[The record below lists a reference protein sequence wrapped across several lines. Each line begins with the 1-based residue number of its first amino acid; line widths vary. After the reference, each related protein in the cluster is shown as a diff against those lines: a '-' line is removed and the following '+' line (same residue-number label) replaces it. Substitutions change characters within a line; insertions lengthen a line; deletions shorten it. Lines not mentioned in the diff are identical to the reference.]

1 MYTSVSS
8 AGRACYS
15 VSALWWVTVLSP
27 NTQLQTEELQSTPMF
42 KFGTKYT
49 DIYFRDTSIFAVGAK
64 YIDLYVLYTA
74 LNSFFVVHGSCFS
87 NISFFFFFLK
97 YPEQ

>member
-1 MYTSVSS
+1 
-8 AGRACYS
+8 
-15 VSALWWVTVLSP
+15 
-27 NTQLQTEELQSTPMF
+27 MF

-49 DIYFRDTSIFAVGAK
+49 DIYFRDDTSIVTVGAK

-74 LNSFFVVHGSCFS
+74 LNSFFVVQGSCFT
-87 NISFFFFFLK
+87 NISFFFFFFLK